1 MDDDSEVS
9 PPPPEDSRAT
19 IVDSDAS
26 RSPSRTAYRQA
37 GPVRPP
43 SIAFELFV
51 ECLDRMDDE
60 GLPTRIDKD
69 YFAGRSAA
77 TTSQLLA
84 ALRFFDLIDDQ
95 GQPLPR
101 LALLADNVLRELML
115 RQLLEAHYVRA
126 MGLDADTTTEDLDK
140 ALLGLGV
147 ARALRRRRAIAFFL
161 DAANYAHM
169 DLSLAP
175 PERRSETETASSLP
189 GSKEGEEAVEA
200 DVPDDS
206 AIALGPHVMVEVQ
219 PPPEAHDV
227 RKPSP
232 RAVERRRARPR
243 RAGAQQEEPR
253 PVRPERRRPRSPS
266 ALVLPPHIVE
276 AKRSAYADLL
286 MELVKAGG
294 DHPDQK
300 LLDRVERVLGYSVDK
315 GRRQPRATKASSP

>member
-1 MDDDSEVS
+1 MDDDSEMS
-9 PPPPEDSRAT
+9 PPPPEDSRAAT
-19 IVDSDAS
+19 VDSHAS
-26 RSPSRTAYRQA
+26 RSPSRAAYRQV
-37 GPVRPP
+37 GTVRPP

-51 ECLDRMDDE
+51 ECLDRMEDE
-60 GLPTRIDKD
+60 GLPPRIDKH

-101 LALLADNVLRELML
+101 LALLADNALRELML
-115 RQLLEAHYVRA
+115 RQLLDAHYVRA
-126 MGLDADTTTEDLDK
+126 MGLDADTTTEELDK
-140 ALLGLGV
+140 TLLELGV
-147 ARALRRRRAIAFFL
+147 ERALRRRRAIAFFL

-169 DLSLAP
+169 ELSLAS

-189 GSKEGEEAVEA
+189 VGKESEEPAEA

-206 AIALGPHVMVEVQ
+206 TIALGPHVMVEVQ
-219 PPPEAHDV
+219 PPPE
-227 RKPSP
+227 
-232 RAVERRRARPR
+232 ERRPPVE
-243 RAGAQQEEPR
+243 QEEPR
-253 PVRPERRRPRSPS
+253 PVRPERRRPKRPS

-300 LLDRVERVLGYSVDK
+300 LLDRVERVLGYSVDR
-315 GRRQPRATKASSP
+315 GRRQPRATDTSSP